1 MEAYMN
7 QEQVKGKFDQVKGKI
22 KETWGKLT
30 DDDIALYN
38 GKQDQFFGKLKESY
52 GLSKEEAQKHL
63 KEMEDAADK
72 ASGTS
77 NKAA

>member
-1 MEAYMN
+1 MN
-7 QEQVKGKFDQVKGKI
+7 QEQAKGKFDQVKGKI

-52 GLSKEEAQKHL
+52 GIAKEDAQKRL
-63 KEMEDAADK
+63 KEMEDASDRASDK
-72 ASGTS
+72 S